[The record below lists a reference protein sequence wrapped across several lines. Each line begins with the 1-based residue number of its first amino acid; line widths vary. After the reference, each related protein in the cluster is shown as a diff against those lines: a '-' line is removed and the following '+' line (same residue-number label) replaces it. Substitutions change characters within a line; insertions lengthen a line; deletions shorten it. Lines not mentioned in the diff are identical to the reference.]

1 MGTTADKLNKILQS
15 KQAIKA
21 AIEAKGVA
29 DVGDVMSLYADK
41 IASIQSGGG
50 TETKYTGHADAEGL
64 KAIGWT
70 DEDIQ
75 YYQEN
80 GVNWNEEDDE
90 YHKVPQENID
100 LHGILNENNIKTYK
114 DSIVY
119 LPKIEIT
126 KTDCSSMFRDCYS
139 LVSIPLLDTSN
150 VTDMYDMF
158 GFCYSLTSIPLLD
171 TSKVTDMGNMF
182 YYCYSLVSIPLL
194 NTSKVTDMGNMFYY
208 CYSLVSIPLL
218 NTSNVTDMSGM
229 FYSCYSLVTIPQ
241 LDTSKINKILNIFQ
255 NCYSLVSIPLIDSS
269 RATDCRSIYR
279 SCYSLVSIQELN
291 LANSTTLSWILDYTY
306 SLQNVKLINLNQ
318 TLSINYSPL
327 LSKESL
333 LYMIQ
338 NAAPT
343 SAITITLHSNVYD
356 KYIEDPDIVSAL
368 SAQPNITLAK

>member
-29 DVGDVMSLYADK
+29 DVGDIMSLYADK
-41 IASIQSGGG
+41 IASIQSGG
-50 TETKYTGHADAEGL
+50 TETKYTGHADTVGL

-90 YHKVPQENID
+90 YHKVPQDNIA
-100 LHGILNENNIKTYK
+100 LYGVLNENNIQTYN
-114 DSIVY
+114 DLIVY

-126 KTDCSSMFRDCYS
+126 KTDCNSMFSGCKS
-139 LVSIPLLDTSN
+139 MVAIPILDTSN
-150 VTDMYDMF
+150 VTSMNRMF
-158 GFCYSLTSIPLLD
+158 YMCYSLVCIPMLD
-171 TSKVTDMGNMF
+171 TSNTTDFGYMF
-182 YYCYSLVSIPLL
+182 NYCYSLI
-194 NTSKVTDMGNMFYY
+194 
-208 CYSLVSIPLL
+208 
-218 NTSNVTDMSGM
+218 
-229 FYSCYSLVTIPQ
+229 TIPQ
-241 LDTSKINKILNIFQ
+241 LDLSKCTNSPSMLRG
-255 NCYSLVSIPLIDSS
+255 CYSLISLPNIDLNLSEDIS
-269 RATDCRSIYR
+269 YLLYG
-279 SCYSLVSIQELN
+279 CYSLKNV
-291 LANSTTLSWILDYTY
+291 TTLYLCDNVSNQSSFLDNSV
-306 SLQNVKLINLNQ
+306 SLVNIQIKNLKKVFKL
-318 TLSINYSPL
+318 LSPF

-356 KYIEDPDIVSAL
+356 KYIEDPDILSAL
-368 SAQPNITLAK
+368 EAQPNITLAK

>member
-194 NTSKVTDMGNMFYY
+194 NTS
-208 CYSLVSIPLL
+208 
-218 NTSNVTDMSGM
+218 NVTDMSGM